1 MPAALPFVLS
11 PDQQQALQTVAL
23 PDTLIAYL
31 RERQDVFGH
40 LCGSPSAI
48 HRCVHA
54 VLGGLAETPQI
65 SANAYRQVLVALEAE
80 GLLSAAEATQDA

>member
-1 MPAALPFVLS
+1 
-11 PDQQQALQTVAL
+11 
-23 PDTLIAYL
+23 
-31 RERQDVFGH
+31 H